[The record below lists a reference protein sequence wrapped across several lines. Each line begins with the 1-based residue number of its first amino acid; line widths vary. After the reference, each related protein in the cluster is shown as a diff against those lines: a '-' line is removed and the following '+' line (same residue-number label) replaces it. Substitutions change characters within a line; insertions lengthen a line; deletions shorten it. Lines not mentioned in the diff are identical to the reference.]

1 VRPTSPV
8 PPKVEGVTLRLRA
21 TGGSS
26 WVSVT
31 NSDGTQVYQGILADG
46 QARVFRDGRQL
57 SVRFGNSPAVR
68 ITQNGRDVGA
78 PRCDSQV
85 CTVAFGPATSG

>member
-1 VRPTSPV
+1 M
-8 PPKVEGVTLRLRA
+8 TLRLRA
-21 TGGSS
+21 TGGES

-31 NSDGTQVYQGILADG
+31 NSDGTEVYQGIIADG
-46 QARVFRDGRQL
+46 QARDFRDARQL

-78 PRCDSQV
+78 PRCDTDV
-85 CTVAFGPATSG
+85 CTVSFGPAAAG